1 VIGVSGGPDSLAL
14 AFLLREWKLRNNEE
28 TIEIK
33 AIIVD
38 HGIREESEQESLE
51 VSNILTKHEIPN
63 EIRKVEWE
71 GDEGLP
77 TSKKQ
82 LKCRK
87 KRLEIFEQE
96 SIKYENA
103 VVFFAHHL
111 DDQIETILYRFAYQ
125 SGIVGL
131 AGISFLQTFHQNA
144 TFIRPLLDYQKDT
157 LKATCI
163 RLNQKWV
170 EDPSNEEA
178 STHRGRIRKFL
189 PKWYEAGISKDA
201 MRKIGLHFKKHRLV
215 LNNILE
221 DYFDKYV
228 TYDYRFGYAVI
239 KRYSLDSIPDEIL
252 LKVLY
257 NILCHLR
264 NSVDKISELKIA
276 NALQNIRNTTKNQK
290 RSIGGFHII
299 NHNNLLYIVRE
310 YQTNETHKIKFGE
323 KILWDERFNMKVEQ
337 YNKSLPQEERLE
349 RLVNN
354 EKKYRALFG
363 ARYKKEMFENTKI
376 PDYNGLVDTDPELE
390 MTVRCMKQKD
400 WIELARLN
408 RDMVSKLKAIPHFI
422 KFTLPVVVDK
432 KGLLAIPVLG
442 YKRQN
447 DVHIHWK
454 FEQKLH
460 KIPSLDSFF

>member
-1 VIGVSGGPDSLAL
+1 M
-14 AFLLREWKLRNNEE
+14 NNPME
-28 TIEIK
+28 TINIK
-33 AIIVD
+33 AIIID
-38 HGIREESEQESLE
+38 HGVREESEEESLL
-51 VSNILTKHEIPN
+51 VSNLLTKHEIPN
-63 EIRKVEWE
+63 EIRKVNWGEE
-71 GDEGLP
+71 EGLP

-87 KRLEIFEQE
+87 KRLEIFEEE
-96 SIKYENA
+96 SIKYEDS

-131 AGISFLQTFHQNA
+131 AGISFLQNFHQNS
-144 TFIRPLLDYQKDT
+144 TFIRPLLDYQKDI

-163 RLNQKWV
+163 RLDQKWV
-170 EDPSNEEA
+170 EDPSNEEV

-189 PKWYEAGISKDA
+189 PKWYEQGISKDA

-215 LNNILE
+215 LNTILE
-221 DYFDKYV
+221 DYFEKYV

-239 KRYSLDSIPDEIL
+239 KRYSIDSIPDEIL

-257 NILCHLR
+257 NILSHLR

-276 NALQNIRNTTKNQK
+276 NALHNIRNTVKNQK

-299 NHNNLLYIVRE
+299 NHNNMLYIVRE

-323 KILWDERFNMKVEQ
+323 KIIWDERFNMKVEQ
-337 YNKSLPQEERLE
+337 FNKSLSKEDRLDK
-349 RLVNN
+349 LAIN
-354 EKKYRALFG
+354 EMKYKSLFG
-363 ARYKKEMFENTKI
+363 ARYKNEMFTNTKI
-376 PDYNGLVDTDPELE
+376 PEYEGLVDTDPELE

-400 WIELARLN
+400 WTELARLN
-408 RDMVSKLKAIPHFI
+408 RDLVSKLKGIPHFI

-442 YKRQN
+442 YKRQH
-447 DVHIHWK
+447 DVHINWK